1 MSEEI
6 TRERDELDE
15 VIDRC
20 KMIERTGL
28 SRDELHQRVQKAT
41 ICLNM
46 AHCLSDV
53 IETLVMD
60 AECILQPFG
69 ATFDTLQ
76 TIIESPS
83 GRTEMRQAVLYR
95 FV

>member
-1 MSEEI
+1 MAEEK
-6 TRERDELDE
+6 RERDELDD

-20 KMIERTGL
+20 DMIQTTGKSREDLHKMVE
-28 SRDELHQRVQKAT
+28 KAT
-41 ICLNM
+41 VCLNM